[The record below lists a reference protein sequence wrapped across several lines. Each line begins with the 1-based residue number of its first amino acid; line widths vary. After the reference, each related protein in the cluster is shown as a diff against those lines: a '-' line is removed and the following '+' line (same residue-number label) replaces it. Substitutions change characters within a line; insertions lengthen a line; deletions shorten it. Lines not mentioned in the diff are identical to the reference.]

1 MFRKFK
7 SGYYHNNNIKYNK
20 FEYGKTKM
28 IRIELDENEKMRK
41 INSKN
46 IYRVA
51 ISNSMTKQLE
61 HRDNYYKIT
70 NEDYYDDE
78 DYYNDYEYY

>member
-28 IRIELDENEKMRK
+28 IRIELDENEKLRK

-51 ISNSMTKQLE
+51 VSNSTMKELA
-61 HRDNYYKIT
+61 HRDNHYKIT
-70 NEDYYDDE
+70 ND
-78 DYYNDYEYY
+78 DYYNDEDYNDYENY